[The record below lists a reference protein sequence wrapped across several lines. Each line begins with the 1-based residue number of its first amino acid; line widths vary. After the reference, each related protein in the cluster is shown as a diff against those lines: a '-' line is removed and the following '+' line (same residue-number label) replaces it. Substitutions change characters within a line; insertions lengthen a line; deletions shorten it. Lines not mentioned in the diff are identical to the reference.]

1 MFDYS
6 QGNRVVHLKSDSK
19 KAGKE
24 LTRQERLQKML
35 KEAQMN
41 EVIHDML
48 DRVPRIVCFFRDDDI

>member
-41 EVIHDML
+41 EVRQ
-48 DRVPRIVCFFRDDDI
+48 DRVSRIVLFFRDDI